1 MPQPFLIRKK
11 QARTA
16 KLFYFLAVVK
26 SFVKMKDTIK
36 TRPLDS
42 PNWIIS
48 TFQEKDVVNKVFK
61 YDRVIKGLC
70 EEKRDLVFEYLTQ
83 KYITLK
89 Y

>member
-1 MPQPFLIRKK
+1 MLPHKYFITTTILNPERN
-11 QARTA
+11 QARIA

-61 YDRVIKGLC
+61 YDQVIKGLC
-70 EEKRDLVFEYLTQ
+70 AEKRDYTHLT
-83 KYITLK
+83 
-89 Y
+89 